1 MNSLMNLLIM
11 SQWKYLT
18 TNTWTLLDQR
28 YESSRLCRLGDERL
42 EAVVGDKE
50 QSECQRIHDE
60 IEDYVKRTMTV
71 MIKWRDYDMTSS
83 YVIFMLERH

>member
-1 MNSLMNLLIM
+1 M
-11 SQWKYLT
+11 
-18 TNTWTLLDQR
+18 
-28 YESSRLCRLGDERL
+28 G
-42 EAVVGDKE
+42 GDKE

-83 YVIFMLERH
+83 YVIFMLERHWLRGGTEQLIVTLLGCINSCT